1 LGTRLAAKVWNG
13 LAISNACGH
22 PNIKAHDNKYRFQY
36 VMTQARWRGKIRS
49 LRRKSI
55 AAGISFVPSAAAR
68 RYNGGH
74 AMSLLNEIEPL
85 KQSALAELKTAADLA
100 ALDHA
105 KGAWIGPHGK
115 FTALMKQL
123 GSLPKE
129 EKPAAGKRINA
140 AKAELEAAL
149 AARREELELK
159 AALPKEPT
167 DFTMPGRRRALGRL
181 HPLTQIS
188 EDIVRAFRKI
198 GFAVADGPEVEDDWH
213 CFDALNTPAD
223 HPARDTHDTF
233 YLVGQASSLPPGLPA
248 PDSSR
253 AGSPP
258 AAGRMPAPLLLRTH
272 TSSVQIRVMKSQ
284 PPPIRIIAP
293 GRVYRR
299 DNADATHNPTFH
311 QIEGLYVDKGVTVG
325 DLKGTVE
332 FVFKELMGPDVK
344 LRFRPHYFS
353 YTEPSLEID
362 FTNSLVKKLGKDWL
376 EIAGCGMVHPQV
388 FENVGYDPEVWTG
401 WAFGFGIERIA
412 MIRYGIDDIRL
423 FYENDV
429 RFLGQF

>member
-1 LGTRLAAKVWNG
+1 MELRAA
-13 LAISNACGH
+13 
-22 PNIKAHDNKYRFQY
+22 P
-36 VMTQARWRGKIRS
+36 
-49 LRRKSI
+49 
-55 AAGISFVPSAAAR
+55 
-68 RYNGGH
+68 
-74 AMSLLNEIEPL
+74 
-85 KQSALAELKTAADLA
+85 DLA
-100 ALDHA
+100 ALEQT

-123 GSLPKE
+123 GTLPKE
-129 EKPAAGKRINA
+129 EKPSAGKLINA
-140 AKAELEAAL
+140 AKVELESAL
-149 AARREELELK
+149 AVHREELELK
-159 AALPKEPT
+159 AALPKDPT
-167 DFTMPGRRRALGRL
+167 DFTLPGRRRAVGKL
-181 HPLTQIS
+181 HPLTQVTD
-188 EDIVRAFRKI
+188 DIVRAFRKI
-198 GFAVADGPEVEDDWH
+198 GFVVADGPEIEDDWH

-223 HPARDTHDTF
+223 HPARDSQDTF
-233 YLVGQASSLPPGLPA
+233 YVAQASSPASSGGVPA
-248 PDSSR
+248 PTNVGPKPS
-253 AGSPP
+253 
-258 AAGRMPAPLLLRTH
+258 LLRTH

-388 FENVGYDPEVWTG
+388 FENVGYDPEVWSG

-412 MIRYGIDDIRL
+412 MLRYGINDIRL

-429 RFLGQF
+429 RFLRQF

>member
-1 LGTRLAAKVWNG
+1 
-13 LAISNACGH
+13 
-22 PNIKAHDNKYRFQY
+22 
-36 VMTQARWRGKIRS
+36 
-49 LRRKSI
+49 
-55 AAGISFVPSAAAR
+55 
-68 RYNGGH
+68 
-74 AMSLLNEIEPL
+74 MSLLNDIEPL
-85 KQSALAELKTAADLA
+85 KQTAVAELKAAPDLA
-100 ALDHA
+100 ALEQT

-123 GSLPKE
+123 GTLPKE
-129 EKPAAGKRINA
+129 EKPAAGKLINA
-140 AKAELEAAL
+140 AKVELEAAL

-167 DFTMPGRRRALGRL
+167 DFTLPGRRRTLGKL
-181 HPLTQIS
+181 HPLTQVT

-198 GFAVADGPEVEDDWH
+198 GFAVADGPEIEDEYH

-223 HPARDTHDTF
+223 HPARDTQDTF
-233 YLVGQASSLPPGLPA
+233 YLASKPA
-248 PDSSR
+248 NDSPSP
-253 AGSPP
+253 AG
-258 AAGRMPAPLLLRTH
+258 AGEGRGEGHGEKPLLLRTH

-284 PPPIRIIAP
+284 PPPVRIIVP

-332 FVFKELMGPDVK
+332 FVFKELMGSDVK
-344 LRFRPHYFS
+344 IRFRPHYFS
-353 YTEPSLEID
+353 YTEPSYEID
-362 FTNSLVKKLGKDWL
+362 FTNALVKKMGKHWL

-412 MIRYGIDDIRL
+412 MLRYGINDIRL

-429 RFLGQF
+429 RFLNQF